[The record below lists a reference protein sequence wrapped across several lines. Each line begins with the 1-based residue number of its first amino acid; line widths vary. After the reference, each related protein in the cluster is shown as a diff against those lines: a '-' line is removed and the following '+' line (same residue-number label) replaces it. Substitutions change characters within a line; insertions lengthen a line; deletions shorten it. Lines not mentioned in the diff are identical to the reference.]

1 MRQSF
6 VILLYSFPADQQK
19 YSEKRVLISEMLKM
33 VSYLSLNT
41 CSIMLAIISRG
52 VCK

>member
-1 MRQSF
+1 M
-6 VILLYSFPADQQK
+6 ILLYPFPADQQK
-19 YSEKRVLISEMLKM
+19 YSEKCELISEVLKM

-41 CSIMLAIISRG
+41 CCIMLAIISRG